1 MKIDKILKAGTNRG
15 NRRVWIE
22 GSALAAIEW
31 AKGVTFDIRI
41 DQQFGLSSDCLV
53 LVRSNALERNAD
65 IIERDRADQHK
76 RKRRVAGSDT
86 RPIIDINAKFLNDL
100 FGDATHFRAMGNREW
115 IVIQPCNEK
124 GAAR

>member
-41 DQQFGLSSDCLV
+41 DQQFSLSSDCLV
-53 LVRSNALERNAD
+53 LVRSNA
-65 IIERDRADQHK
+65 
-76 RKRRVAGSDT
+76 
-86 RPIIDINAKFLNDL
+86 P
-100 FGDATHFRAMGNREW
+100 
-115 IVIQPCNEK
+115 
-124 GAAR
+124 